1 MAIKITLNQLYDIM
15 YDNMDSTG
23 WWPGRSDW
31 EVIWSTVLIQ
41 NTNWKNVAKAL
52 KDLYK
57 VSGFLP
63 QKILALTDEELTNA
77 IKKAGFYTRKVKTI
91 QNLAKYFQKYSFDLE
106 LMQEMPKEKLRKEL
120 LAIKGIGSET
130 ADVILMY
137 GLRKGEF
144 VVDNYSYR
152 LFECLGWK
160 MPKYEKAKKII
171 EGDLQDFT
179 LRNYQN
185 FHAMIDTFNQEY
197 KLPQDFGKS
206 FLANYQLI
214 TPEEKTSEELQ
225 KINL

>member
-1 MAIKITLNQLYDIM
+1 MPKSITLNELYDLM
-15 YDNMDSTG
+15 YDHMDPTG

-52 KDLYK
+52 QDLYK
-57 VSGFLP
+57 VSDFLP
-63 QKILALTDEELTNA
+63 QKILALSDEELTEA

-91 QNLAKYFQKYSFDLE
+91 QNLAKYFEKYDFDLE
-106 LMQEMPKEKLRKEL
+106 LMQEMSKEKLRKEL

-160 MPKYEKAKKII
+160 MPKYETAKKMI
-171 EGDLQDFT
+171 EADLDNFT
-179 LRNYQN
+179 LRSYQN

-197 KLPQDFGKS
+197 KLPQDFKKS
-206 FLANYQLI
+206 FLADYQI
-214 TPEEKTSEELQ
+214 ISPK
-225 KINL
+225 N

>member
-1 MAIKITLNQLYDIM
+1 MSKSITLNELYDLM
-15 YDNMDSTG
+15 YDHMDPTG

-41 NTNWKNVAKAL
+41 NTNWKNVSKAL
-52 KDLYK
+52 QDLYK
-57 VSGFLP
+57 VSEFLP
-63 QKILALTDEELTNA
+63 QKILALSDEELTEA
-77 IKKAGFYTRKVKTI
+77 IKKVGFYTRKVKTI
-91 QNLAKYFQKYSFDLE
+91 QNLAKYFEKYDFNLE
-106 LMQEMPKEKLRKEL
+106 LMQEIPKEKLRKEL

-160 MPKYEKAKKII
+160 MPNEIAKKII
-171 EGDLQDFT
+171 EANLDNFT
-179 LRNYQN
+179 LRSYQN

-197 KLPQDFGKS
+197 KLPEDFKKS
-206 FLANYQLI
+206 FLADYQI
-214 TPEEKTSEELQ
+214 IPPKE
-225 KINL
+225 